1 MMSRMESGLMIEAML
16 YIAVLP
22 VLAFLMGI
30 IVVEIVD
37 RSRNV

>member
-1 MMSRMESGLMIEAML
+1 MIEAVF

-22 VLAFLMGI
+22 VLAFLIGML
-30 IVVEIVD
+30 VVEIVD

>member
-1 MMSRMESGLMIEAML
+1 MIEAML